1 METGCCDP
9 AWWAWPELSL
19 SIGTDRLK
27 CFTELR
33 SASRSVAL
41 NYCERLCWN
50 MALLKQNWNQ
60 GWTLPSAAVFLKG
73 VFLKAHGQEFW
84 GWGISRASLCMTAPS
99 LQAPKYH
106 QPGGNG
112 SRGFGIWRCLVLSIS
127 DHTIF
132 VCYHLC
138 DSKPFTLVEI
148 SSDENTDRDFLFLFL
163 LE

>member
-99 LQAPKYH
+99 LQAPKHH
-106 QPGGNG
+106 QPGENG
-112 SRGFGIWRCLVLSIS
+112 CTGLEYDAAWFLAFQITQYLFAITSVTPSLLPSLRSAAMKTL
-127 DHTIF
+127 TEIF
-132 VCYHLC
+132 C
-138 DSKPFTLVEI
+138 SFF
-148 SSDENTDRDFLFLFL
+148 S
-163 LE
+163 